1 VADISEPFGQ
11 IFIFKL
17 GLQQFQSPDQLGP
30 ALVYL
35 DEALEG
41 VQLEAE
47 QQH

>member
-1 VADISEPFGQ
+1 MLCGNHPRRLIEQ
-11 IFIFKL
+11 
-17 GLQQFQSPDQLGP
+17 QQFQSPDQLGP

-47 QQH
+47 QQHRDQE